1 MVLPSSLLLKQKYK
15 FVINHSFLSYGFYLE
30 LIEMVSCVMILA
42 GSGEKMDYK
51 NKVIVIS
58 GSSKGIGKCTAYYF
72 AEKGANLVITYNQ
85 SEDLSNQVRDD
96 IKNKYNV
103 LIDNLKCDLKNE
115 DDIKNL
121 YKFIKEKYG
130 KIDILINNAAL
141 SLDNDFEAKSKDE
154 FMEVLEVNVVG
165 TFLMIKYLAKL
176 MDNGYIFNISS
187 TDAIDTF
194 SSLNIDYSASKAS
207 INNMTKSL
215 ALFLNSKVISL
226 CPNWVDTESI
236 REMSKEYLEMEMK
249 RVKQDKLINPI
260 TIPKMIDKL
269 IKEKVETGSIIR
281 IDGDINE

>member
-58 GSSKGIGKCTAYYF
+58 GSSKGIGKCSAYYF

-121 YKFIKEKYG
+121 YEFIKEKYG

-154 FMEVLEVNVVG
+154 FMEVFEVNVVG
-165 TFLMIKYLAKL
+165 TFLMIKYLSKL

-187 TDAIDTF
+187 TDAIDTY

-249 RVKQDKLINPI
+249 RVNQDKLINPV

-269 IKEKVETGSIIR
+269 IRENIETGSIVR

>member
-1 MVLPSSLLLKQKYK
+1 
-15 FVINHSFLSYGFYLE
+15 
-30 LIEMVSCVMILA
+30 MVSCVMILA

-58 GSSKGIGKCTAYYF
+58 GSSKGIGKCSAYYF

-121 YKFIKEKYG
+121 YEFIKEKYG

-154 FMEVLEVNVVG
+154 FMEVFEVNVVG
-165 TFLMIKYLAKL
+165 TFLMIKYLSKL

-187 TDAIDTF
+187 TDAIDTY

-249 RVKQDKLINPI
+249 RVNQDKLINPV

-269 IKEKVETGSIIR
+269 IRENIETGSIVR

>member
-1 MVLPSSLLLKQKYK
+1 
-15 FVINHSFLSYGFYLE
+15 
-30 LIEMVSCVMILA
+30 MILA
-42 GSGEKMDYK
+42 ESGEKMDYQ
-51 NKVIVIS
+51 NKVMVIS
-58 GSSKGIGKCTAYYF
+58 GASKGIGKCTAYYF
-72 AEKGANLVITYNQ
+72 AEKGAKLVITYNQ
-85 SEDLSNQVRDD
+85 SEELSNEVRDD
-96 IKNKYNV
+96 IKSKYNV
-103 LIDNLKCDLKNE
+103 EINNFKCDLKNE

-141 SLDNDFEAKSKDE
+141 SLDNDFEEKSKDE

-165 TFLMIKYLAKL
+165 TFLMIKYLSKL

-207 INNMTKSL
+207 INNMTQSL
-215 ALFLNSKVISL
+215 ALFLNSKVISI
-226 CPNWVDTESI
+226 CPNWVDTEAI

-249 RVKQDKLINPI
+249 MVNQDKLINPV

-269 IKEKVETGSIIR
+269 IKENIETGSIIR

>member
-1 MVLPSSLLLKQKYK
+1 
-15 FVINHSFLSYGFYLE
+15 
-30 LIEMVSCVMILA
+30 MILA

-58 GSSKGIGKCTAYYF
+58 GASKGIGKSTAYYF
-72 AEKGANLVITYNQ
+72 AEKGASLIITYNQ

-96 IKNKYNV
+96 IKKKYNV
-103 LIDNLKCDLKNE
+103 EIDNLKCDLKNE

-130 KIDILINNAAL
+130 KINILINNAAL
-141 SLDNDFEAKSKDE
+141 SLDNDFELKSKDE

-165 TFLMIKYLAKL
+165 TFLMIKYLSKL

-194 SSLNIDYSASKAS
+194 NSLNIDYSASKAS

-215 ALFLNSKVISL
+215 AMFLNSKVISL

-236 REMSKEYLEMEMK
+236 REMSKEYLEMEMN
-249 RVKQDKLINPI
+249 RVNQDKLINPV

-269 IKEKVETGSIIR
+269 IKENIETGSIVR

>member
-1 MVLPSSLLLKQKYK
+1 
-15 FVINHSFLSYGFYLE
+15 
-30 LIEMVSCVMILA
+30 MILA

-58 GSSKGIGKCTAYYF
+58 GASKGIGKSTAYYF
-72 AEKGANLVITYNQ
+72 AEKGASLIITYNQ

-96 IKNKYNV
+96 IKKKYNV
-103 LIDNLKCDLKNE
+103 EIDNLKCDLKNE

-130 KIDILINNAAL
+130 KINILINNAAL
-141 SLDNDFEAKSKDE
+141 SLDNDFELKSKDE

-165 TFLMIKYLAKL
+165 TFLMIKYLSKL

-207 INNMTKSL
+207 INNMTQSL

-249 RVKQDKLINPI
+249 RVNQDKLINPV
-260 TIPKMIDKL
+260 TIPKTIDKL
-269 IKEKVETGSIIR
+269 IRENIETGSIVR

>member
-1 MVLPSSLLLKQKYK
+1 MKKVLISDYDQT
-15 FVINHSFLSYGFYLE
+15 FYLNDKDIEENKKVIKRFRE
-30 LIEMVSCVMILA
+30 LGNIFIIATGRSY
-42 GSGEKMDYK
+42 MDYK

-58 GSSKGIGKCTAYYF
+58 GSSKGIGKSTAYYF
-72 AEKGANLVITYNQ
+72 AEKGASLVITYNQ
-85 SEDLSNQVRDD
+85 SEELSNQVRDD

-103 LIDNLKCDLKNE
+103 EIDNIKCDLKNE

-121 YKFIKEKYG
+121 YRFIKEKYD

-165 TFLMIKYLAKL
+165 TFLMIKYLSKL

-226 CPNWVDTESI
+226 CPKWVDTESI

-249 RVKQDKLINPI
+249 RVNQDKLINPV

-269 IKEKVETGSIIR
+269 IRENVETGSIIR